1 MGKPNRRRILW
12 GGGLALV
19 GSGSGTPQR
28 NVNCNCASGSD
39 GMPLDTGT
47 SKIRPVMERYEV
59 ELRDLNRLFAL
70 PGSHTCD
77 TSASRFLYRTTPL
90 AGGHQLGCL
99 EPGGETQAKRAAQPL
114 TEYLIVLNDEREVFL
129 RSLHERSTAVPI
141 APLGRLPGR
150 ESRRHVAQ

>member
-70 PGSHTCD
+70 PDSPVRHIRLEISVPNN
-77 TSASRFLYRTTPL
+77 SACWEAINLDVLSP
-90 AGGHQLGCL
+90 AG
-99 EPGGETQAKRAAQPL
+99 KR
-114 TEYLIVLNDEREVFL
+114 R
-129 RSLHERSTAVPI
+129 RSA
-141 APLGRLPGR
+141 
-150 ESRRHVAQ
+150 RHNL